1 MPHASPFENEEMLDR
16 VVERL
21 GALADPV
28 RLRILNHLRRQG
40 PSPVGALVAVAGVSQ
55 PSVSRHLA
63 TLRRCGLVEM
73 RRDANQTI
81 CAIADETVFSVCT
94 LLCDGVVRQMKLEES
109 AIRSAVGRSRTR
121 PRL

>member
-1 MPHASPFENEEMLDR
+1 MSHPSPFENDEMLSR

-28 RLRILNHLRRQG
+28 RLRILNHLRRHG
-40 PSPVGALVAVAGVSQ
+40 ESTVGALVGVAGVSQ

-63 TLRRCGLVEM
+63 TLRRVGLVSV
-73 RRDANQTI
+73 RREGNQAL
-81 CAIADETVFSVCT
+81 CAIADDSVFSVCT

-109 AIRSAVGRSRTR
+109 AIRSAVGA
-121 PRL
+121 PRAPRRR